1 VFGGD
6 RFILGTAV
14 NMGRFSG
21 DLEQTLLVTGAH
33 LVGVATISFALS
45 GDADQPDK
53 SRTWPYVR
61 HLVST
66 GRWLTAL
73 SRYEQRATTWLLSA
87 LLNAAIVGHIEG
99 PRIVRRTT
107 ALLSRRVSAAPPVKA
122 RVA

>member
-1 VFGGD
+1 MTAHSGAISRAVFGGD

-53 SRTWPYVR
+53 SRTVALR
-61 HLVST
+61 ST
-66 GRWLTAL
+66 SGLHGQVAD
-73 SRYEQRATTWLLSA
+73 RAVPL
-87 LLNAAIVGHIEG
+87 
-99 PRIVRRTT
+99 
-107 ALLSRRVSAAPPVKA
+107 
-122 RVA
+122 